1 MSIQKINVS
10 KLCSF
15 YVSDWHIVTMLLPY
29 INKQIE
35 NKMKIIP
42 ILDEGIK
49 ENIEV
54 LVNKLNLKN
63 KDKILDINWNST
75 NGMKYINIDNII
87 KNNKMKELLII
98 IKGSKEYI
106 KTVNKNIERSIEK
119 NKIKNNIK
127 IIDCYE
133 VMEFN
138 EEIQE
143 ILDEHDKILNTSGEK
158 EINDIFEGYEKK
170 NRVERAK

>member
-138 EEIQE
+138 EGIQE